1 MVPRPQAHAQVLATP
16 LRPLPT
22 DPAAHALPERAH
34 RAYERAVSYLGTRQ
48 HADGRVA
55 GEVVWNTMLPCQY
68 VLLMHVLRR
77 PIEPGRAR
85 RIYRSIAVQ
94 RRPDGAFGM
103 HPNSSSYL
111 FHTTLAYVAL
121 RLLGHGPG
129 DPLVDG
135 ARAFILEHG
144 GAYEVPT
151 WGRAWLAILG
161 LYPWEG
167 MQPIVPELW
176 LLPDA
181 APLHPSRLYCH
192 MRLIYLGL
200 SFLYGKRFTCPTDPA
215 LDAIRRE
222 LYPDGYG
229 AARFARARDRVAEG
243 DIFEPLS
250 GGLRAAFTLMR
261 SAERLVPAV
270 LRRRALDVALDHILF
285 EFRSTDYVCLS
296 PVNGMLFTLGLHATD
311 PAHPELDR
319 AVRGLEYWVWEDE
332 HEGLRIAGARSDIWD
347 TSFMIQALCE
357 GPALPRA
364 VEVVR
369 RACRWLPTAQL
380 QQDIVGG
387 ARHYREPAYGGWG
400 FANEDHPWPVS
411 DCTAEALDALLRAE
425 ARGFSDDA
433 GRLQLGRKL
442 AALEF
447 VLRRQNDDGGFGSY
461 ERRRGPMLLRRYNPA
476 ELYGNCMLEYS
487 YTECTGSCVRGLA
500 QAERE
505 LGDGLPE
512 GLRGR
517 VRGAIERGTQALLR
531 AEPKG
536 GGWPGFWGIDVTYG
550 TFFASGGL
558 RAAGLPPG
566 HPALVRG
573 ARWLVEAQRPD
584 GGWAES
590 HEGLLTGNP
599 TPLPEGEPSLVTQ
612 TAWALLTLL
621 EVAPHERDSI
631 DRGIAFLLDH
641 QEAHGSWPPE
651 RATGVFFNT
660 AVLDYRL
667 YRQVFPAWALARYL
681 AIFGGRP
688 SS

>member
-1 MVPRPQAHAQVLATP
+1 MVPHSRAHAQEVAAP
-16 LRPLPT
+16 LLPLVT
-22 DPAAHALPERAH
+22 DPATAALPERALQ
-34 RAYERAVSYLGTRQ
+34 AYERAVTYLGTRQ

-68 VLLMHVLRR
+68 VLLCHVLRR

-85 RIYRSIAVQ
+85 RIYRSLAVQ
-94 RRPDGAFGM
+94 RRDDGAFGM
-103 HPNSSSYL
+103 HPHSPAYL
-111 FHTTLAYVAL
+111 FHTVLAYVAL
-121 RLLGHGPG
+121 RLLGHDHG
-129 DPLVDG
+129 DPLVAG
-135 ARAFILEHG
+135 ALAFIRKHG

-151 WGRAWLAILG
+151 WGRAWLAMLG

-200 SFLYGKRFTCPTDPA
+200 SFLYGKRSCCPTDPT
-215 LDAIRRE
+215 LDSIRRE

-229 AARFARARDRVAEG
+229 AARFARARDRVAES
-243 DIFEPLS
+243 DTYEPLS
-250 GGLRAAFTLMR
+250 GGLHAAFTLMR
-261 SAERLVPAV
+261 SAERLVPAR
-270 LRRRALDVALDHILF
+270 LRRRALDVALDHILY
-285 EFRSTDYVCLS
+285 EFRSTGYVCLS
-296 PVNGMLFTLGLHATD
+296 PVNGMLFCLALHATD
-311 PAHPELDR
+311 PAHPELSR
-319 AVRGLEYWVWEDE
+319 AVAGLEYWVWEDE

-357 GPALPRA
+357 GPAIPRA

-380 QQDIVGG
+380 QEELVGG
-387 ARHYREPAYGGWG
+387 SRHYREPAYGGWG
-400 FANEDHPWPVS
+400 FANENHPWPVS
-411 DCTAEALDALLRAE
+411 DCTAEALEALMRAE
-425 ARGFSDDA
+425 RRGWSDAA

-461 ERRRGPMLLRRYNPA
+461 EPRRGPMLLRRYNPA

-500 QAERE
+500 EAERE
-505 LGDGLPE
+505 LGDALPE

-517 VRGAIERGTQALLR
+517 VRGAIERGTRALLR
-531 AEPKG
+531 AEPPS
-536 GGWPGFWGIDVTYG
+536 GGWSGFWGIDVTYG
-550 TFFASGGL
+550 TFFAAAGL

-573 ARWLVEAQRPD
+573 AHWLVQAQRPD
-584 GGWAES
+584 GGWGES
-590 HEGLLTGNP
+590 HEGLLTGTP
-599 TPLPEGEPSLVTQ
+599 TPLPEREDSLVTQ

-621 EVAPHERDSI
+621 DVAPHERDAI
-631 DRGIAFLLDH
+631 DRGVAFLLARQADH
-641 QEAHGSWPPE
+641 GGWPPE

-681 AIFGGRP
+681 EA
-688 SS
+688 S

>member
-1 MVPRPQAHAQVLATP
+1 VVPGSPAEVLTP
-16 LRPLPT
+16 S
-22 DPAAHALPERAH
+22 ERGTKIE
-34 RAYERAVSYLGTRQ
+34 RAYEAALGHLRSVQ

-55 GEVVWNTMLPCQY
+55 GEVVWNIMLPCQY
-68 VLLMHVLRR
+68 VILSHVLRR
-77 PIEPGRAR
+77 EIPDDRKR
-85 RIYRSIAVQ
+85 RIHRSLKMQV
-94 RRPDGAFGM
+94 RDDGGWGM
-103 HPNSSSYL
+103 HPDSPSWL
-111 FHTTLAYVAL
+111 FHTVLGYVAL
-121 RLLGHGPG
+121 RLLGHDRS
-129 DPLVDG
+129 DPLV
-135 ARAFILEHG
+135 ARSLQWIRDHG
-144 GAYEVPT
+144 GPYELPA
-151 WGRAWLAILG
+151 WGRIWLAMLG
-161 LYPWEG
+161 LYPWSG
-167 MQPIVPELW
+167 VQPIVPELW
-176 LLPDA
+176 LLPEA
-181 APLHPSRLYCH
+181 SPLHPWRLYCH

-200 SFLYGKRFTCPTDPA
+200 SFLYGKRFTCPTDPT

-229 AARFARARDRVAEG
+229 AARFARARDRVAGG

-261 SAERLVPAV
+261 SAERLVPAA

-311 PAHPELDR
+311 PAHPELSR

-425 ARGFSDDA
+425 ARGFCDA
-433 GRLQLGRKL
+433 AGHLQLGRKL

-505 LGDGLPE
+505 LGDDLPE
-512 GLRGR
+512 SLRGR

-681 AIFGGRP
+681 GT
-688 SS
+688 S